1 MTVLSSR
8 PSRLASIHP
17 DIQDFVSMVLGMV
30 DAEIGKEGEELMA
43 EEDKSEG
50 VQFLRSLDP
59 GSHLLRL
66 G

>member
-1 MTVLSSR
+1 
-8 PSRLASIHP
+8 LASIHP

-50 VQFLRSLDP
+50 VQFL
-59 GSHLLRL
+59 
-66 G
+66 